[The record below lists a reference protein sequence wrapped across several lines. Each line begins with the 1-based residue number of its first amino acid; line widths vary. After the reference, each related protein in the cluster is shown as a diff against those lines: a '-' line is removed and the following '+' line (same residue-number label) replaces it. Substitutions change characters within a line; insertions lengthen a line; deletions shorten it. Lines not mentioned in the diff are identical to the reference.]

1 MRLDAHQHFWHYV
14 PEHYPWITDRL
25 SVLKRDYLPADLEP
39 NLGALGFDG
48 TIVVQA
54 RQDVGDTAFLLALAA
69 RHPLIKGVVGWV
81 DLCSPDVGRQLDAFA
96 RHPALVGVRHIV
108 HDEPDD
114 DFMLRPDFRA
124 GITRLQ
130 DYGLRYDLLLF
141 PRHLSRAVSL
151 VDEFPDQPF
160 VLDHIAKPLIREHLM
175 SPWEEDVR
183 RLAERPNVV
192 CKLSGLVTEARWDCW
207 QPADIWPYLDV
218 VVEAFGTSR
227 LMIGSDWPVCTVAAD
242 YARTM
247 GLVIDYVNDR
257 HPDAADAILGG
268 NAAAFYGVD

>member
-1 MRLDAHQHFWHYV
+1 
-14 PEHYPWITDRL
+14 
-25 SVLKRDYLPADLEP
+25 
-39 NLGALGFDG
+39 
-48 TIVVQA
+48 
-54 RQDVGDTAFLLALAA
+54 
-69 RHPLIKGVVGWV
+69 
-81 DLCSPDVGRQLDAFA
+81 
-96 RHPALVGVRHIV
+96 
-108 HDEPDD
+108 
-114 DFMLRPDFRA
+114 
-124 GITRLQ
+124 
-130 DYGLRYDLLLF
+130 
-141 PRHLSRAVSL
+141 
-151 VDEFPDQPF
+151 
-160 VLDHIAKPLIREHLM
+160 M
-175 SPWEEDVR
+175 SPWEQDVR